1 MNCRKAPRS
10 DTELARSLPKKVV
23 SLEVYF
29 SKPVVARVRKCRLV
43 VVKNKRS
50 QENGETEEILKT

>member
-1 MNCRKAPRS
+1 M
-10 DTELARSLPKKVV
+10 EIH
-23 SLEVYF
+23 F

-50 QENGETEEILKT
+50 NDDKVEPKE